1 MFLKI
6 RKRFVLRVH
15 IAGPTIIFKYFYSLE
30 YQNIFECFKFSL
42 TVEDYVIF
50 YHIDKSDALLKFPNL
65 CAVIGIIFFFF
76 LIRNKVLLLA

>member
-1 MFLKI
+1 M
-6 RKRFVLRVH
+6 H

-65 CAVIGIIFFFF
+65 CALIGIIFFFF
-76 LIRNKVLLLA
+76 FNSQ